1 MNISPA
7 AVNRVTHSS
16 PAGIGVN
23 PFDQKGMHRYMVAEE
38 GNTKHWIELF
48 GPDLEKGRVY
58 KQHVLYRDL
67 GDVSGLFVHVL
78 LFGILL
84 LSPTYEEL

>member
-1 MNISPA
+1 
-7 AVNRVTHSS
+7 
-16 PAGIGVN
+16 
-23 PFDQKGMHRYMVAEE
+23 MVAEE

-48 GPDLEKGRVY
+48 GPDLDKGRVY